1 MTTKPYS
8 TDESSRSE
16 RISEPVVSYGLPQD
30 AASLKLLAIDELM
43 NIFDPE
49 LLSRAVDYL
58 RSLGRNECNSVP
70 PCQFTSDELRAGIR
84 IAKEQSRLGL
94 GLTNEEM
101 RNRKRPWRES

>member
-58 RSLGRNECNSVP
+58 RSLGKEEEREATYPFYPSTKEKLMQELTEAEDDFLHGRVYS
-70 PCQFTSDELRAGIR
+70 SDDLR
-84 IAKEQSRLGL
+84 KEMK
-94 GLTNEEM
+94 T
-101 RNRKRPWRES
+101 W